1 MRIHGTL
8 VVFAIAAMSLLS
20 SARAFGQDELPMPA
34 EERNAALLYWQYR
47 HMLSD
52 SDLFS
57 LANQDWKDDASWTP
71 GEALSKS
78 LGANQDAIQTLL
90 RATSQSECD
99 WGVEYERGPSASL
112 PHLSMAR
119 LAARVLRADAR
130 RLASADDATG
140 ATARVVGIFGI
151 ARHLHQQDAL
161 VMERDAAVSIS
172 LGAIAEAQ
180 WLVNRG
186 NLKAEDRARI
196 FAELDEIVSPPDPF
210 GFMEGVRFERDRL
223 ENNLYLEVYP
233 GIEKKWL
240 TPEMSEAEREAKR
253 QHAHQVVSNV
263 VRSLTPKVAKA
274 MTKAAEAWTKDNAV
288 EVLTGIWDR
297 QEELG
302 LAHILLPKL
311 QDSKEAELRV
321 VAHAS
326 AVMALFPEEVQRKA
340 DQQAREPT
348 QKPPRF

>member
-1 MRIHGTL
+1 MRIPGLLL
-8 VVFAIAAMSLLS
+8 VVVLLLGLAGS
-20 SARAFGQDELPMPA
+20 TRALAQDELPAPA
-34 EERNAALLYWQYR
+34 KERNAALLYWQCR

-52 SDLFS
+52 SDLFP
-57 LANQDWKDDASWTP
+57 LAKQDWKDDAAWTP

-78 LGANQDAIQTLL
+78 LGTNQDAIQTLL

-99 WGVEYERGPSASL
+99 WGVEDERGLSANL
-112 PHLSMAR
+112 PHLSTAR

-130 RLASADDATG
+130 RLALSDDAT
-140 ATARVVGIFGI
+140 ASSDRVLGIFGI

-161 VMERDAAVSIS
+161 VMERDVAVSIAR
-172 LGAIAEAQ
+172 GAVAEAQ

-196 FAELDEIVSPPDPF
+196 FAELDEIVSLPDPF
-210 GFMEGVRFERDRL
+210 GFMEGIRFERDRL
-223 ENNLYLEVYP
+223 DNNLYLEVFP
-233 GIEKKWL
+233 GQMRKAMKPGM
-240 TPEMSEAEREAKR
+240 TEAEREAER
-253 QHAHQVVSNV
+253 QAVHQVVSNV

-274 MTKAAEAWTKDNAV
+274 MDKAAEAWTKDDAV

-297 QEELG
+297 KEELG
-302 LAHILLPKL
+302 LANILLPKL

-326 AVMALFPEEVQRKA
+326 AAMALFPEEVRKKA
-340 DQQAREPT
+340 EEEARKPA